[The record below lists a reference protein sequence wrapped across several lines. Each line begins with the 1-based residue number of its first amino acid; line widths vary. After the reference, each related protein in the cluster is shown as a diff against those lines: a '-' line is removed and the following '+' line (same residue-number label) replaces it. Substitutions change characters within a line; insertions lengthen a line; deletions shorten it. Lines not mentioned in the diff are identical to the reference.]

1 MEHPN
6 ADLIHLIAA
15 PCFCVREQVI
25 VSRNAA
31 AESLPL
37 SVGDAVTPLL
47 LTGAEEYAAFQE
59 GALSLTLSLGGTVF
73 AATVRREGDTDYFL
87 LEQADWDQE
96 LTPLALAAR
105 ELRGTLS
112 GLCAVA
118 ESLSDRGA
126 EEAPLLNR
134 SLAQTLR
141 IIGNMSAAPS
151 PAHQPEF
158 LDICALCGEFFEKA
172 AAQLET
178 VPRQL
183 TYQLPKDPIYTL
195 ADPQELERALLNLL
209 SNAAKFTSPQDR
221 ILCSL
226 ARRGRMLYLTVQ
238 DTGAGIPVIIEE
250 DAGISL
256 EDVIFCGAGIPEAL
270 RGSLFSR
277 YQRQPA
283 IEDGRFGLGLGLVLV
298 RSAAAHHG
306 GTVLVDSPKGIGT
319 RVTMT
324 LAIRQDIPKGFRSPI
339 LRVDYSGE
347 RDHGLVEL
355 SDVLPAECYREF

>member
-1 MEHPN
+1 MEYPN

-47 LTGAEEYAAFQE
+47 LTGAEEYAAFQD
-59 GALSLTLSLGGTVF
+59 GTLSLTLSLGGTAF

-118 ESLSDRGA
+118 ESLSARGA

-141 IIGNMSAAPS
+141 IIGNMSAAPN
-151 PAHQPEF
+151 PAYHPEF

-195 ADPQELERALLNLL
+195 ADPQELERAFLNLL

-238 DTGAGIPVIIEE
+238 DTGT
-250 DAGISL
+250 
-256 EDVIFCGAGIPEAL
+256 GIPEAL

-283 IEDGRFGLGLGLVLV
+283 IEDGRLGLGLGMVLV

-347 RDHGLVEL
+347 RDHGLIEL
-355 SDVLPAECYREF
+355 SDVLPTECYREL

>member
-6 ADLIHLIAA
+6 AGLIHLIAV
-15 PCFCVREQVI
+15 PCFCVREGNI
-25 VSRNAA
+25 VLRNAA

-59 GALSLTLSLGGTVF
+59 GALSLTLSLGGTAF
-73 AATVRREGDTDYFL
+73 AATIRREGDTDYFL

-118 ESLSDRGA
+118 DSLSDRGA

-141 IIGNMSAAPS
+141 VIGNMSAAPS
-151 PAHQPEF
+151 PVHHPEF

-172 AAQLET
+172 AAQLEA

-183 TYQLPKDPIYTL
+183 TYQLPKDAIYTL

-226 ARRGRMLYLTVQ
+226 TRRGRMLYLTVQ
-238 DTGAGIPVIIEE
+238 DTGAGIP
-250 DAGISL
+250 
-256 EDVIFCGAGIPEAL
+256 EAL

-277 YQRQPA
+277 YLRQPA

-298 RSAAAHHG
+298 RTAAAHHG
-306 GTVLVDSPKGIGT
+306 GTVLVDSPNGIGT

-324 LAIRQDIPKGFRSPI
+324 LAIRQDIPKGCRSPI

-347 RDHGLVEL
+347 RDHGLIEL
-355 SDVLPAECYREF
+355 ADVLPTECYHSL

>member
-1 MEHPN
+1 MEYPN

-15 PCFCVREQVI
+15 PCFCVREGVI

-37 SVGDAVTPLL
+37 SVGDAVAPLL

-59 GALSLTLSLGGTVF
+59 GTLSLTLSLGGTAF

-118 ESLSDRGA
+118 AALSDRGA

-141 IIGNMSAAPS
+141 IIGNMSATPS
-151 PAHQPEF
+151 PAHHPEF
-158 LDICALCGEFFEKA
+158 LDICALCGEIFEKA
-172 AAQLET
+172 AAQLEA

-183 TYQLPKDPIYTL
+183 TYQLPKDAIYTL
-195 ADPQELERALLNLL
+195 ADPQELERALLNLF

-226 ARRGRMLYLTVQ
+226 TRRGRMLYLSVQ
-238 DTGAGIPVIIEE
+238 DTGT
-250 DAGISL
+250 
-256 EDVIFCGAGIPEAL
+256 GIPEAL

-347 RDHGLVEL
+347 RDHGLIEL

>member
-1 MEHPN
+1 MEYPN

-47 LTGAEEYAAFQE
+47 LTGAEEYAAFQD
-59 GALSLTLSLGGTVF
+59 GTLSLTLSLGGTAF

-118 ESLSDRGA
+118 ESLSARGA

-141 IIGNMSAAPS
+141 IIGNMSAAPN
-151 PAHQPEF
+151 PAYHPEF

-195 ADPQELERALLNLL
+195 ADPQELERAFLNLL

-238 DTGAGIPVIIEE
+238 DTGT
-250 DAGISL
+250 
-256 EDVIFCGAGIPEAL
+256 GIPEAL

-283 IEDGRFGLGLGLVLV
+283 IEDGRLGLGLGMVLV

-306 GTVLVDSPKGIGT
+306 GTVLVDSPNGIGT

-347 RDHGLVEL
+347 RDHGLIEL
-355 SDVLPAECYREF
+355 SDVLPTECYREL

>member
-47 LTGAEEYAAFQE
+47 LTGAEEYADFQE

-151 PAHQPEF
+151 PAHHPAF

-172 AAQLET
+172 AAQLEA

-183 TYQLPKDPIYTL
+183 TYQLPKDAIYTL

-238 DTGAGIPVIIEE
+238 DT
-250 DAGISL
+250 
-256 EDVIFCGAGIPEAL
+256 GAGIPEAL

-347 RDHGLVEL
+347 RDHGLLEL

>member
-59 GALSLTLSLGGTVF
+59 GALSLTLSLGGTTF

-87 LEQADWDQE
+87 LEQAGWDQE

-126 EEAPLLNR
+126 KEAPLLNR

-151 PAHQPEF
+151 PAYRPEF

-195 ADPQELERALLNLL
+195 ADPQELERAFLNLL

-238 DTGAGIPVIIEE
+238 DTGT
-250 DAGISL
+250 
-256 EDVIFCGAGIPEAL
+256 GIPEAL

-283 IEDGRFGLGLGLVLV
+283 IEDGRLGLGLGMVLV

-306 GTVLVDSPKGIGT
+306 GTVLVDSPNGIGT

-347 RDHGLVEL
+347 RDHGLIEL
-355 SDVLPAECYREF
+355 SDVLPTECYREL